1 VLDSE
6 VHFKL
11 GSVEDRSKAAMARAA
26 ENREKHLKELFHAR
40 KSKMDDY
47 VDDLD
52 DDAASADRG
61 RRALSKSIKV
71 TTRASAD
78 PRYFLG
84 ESSMSAERD
93 DHEVIRL

>member
-1 VLDSE
+1 MLDSE

-47 VDDLD
+47 DDDQD
-52 DDAASADRG
+52 DDAAIADRG

>member
-1 VLDSE
+1 M
-6 VHFKL
+6 
-11 GSVEDRSKAAMARAA
+11 EDRSKAAMARAT

-47 VDDLD
+47 DDDQD
-52 DDAASADRG
+52 DDAVSVDRG

-71 TTRASAD
+71 TTRAGAD
-78 PRYFLG
+78 PKYLFG
-84 ESSMSAERD
+84 ESSLSAERD

>member
-1 VLDSE
+1 
-6 VHFKL
+6 
-11 GSVEDRSKAAMARAA
+11 MARAA

-47 VDDLD
+47 DDDQD

>member
-47 VDDLD
+47 DDDQDDDL
-52 DDAASADRG
+52 
-61 RRALSKSIKV
+61 
-71 TTRASAD
+71 
-78 PRYFLG
+78 
-84 ESSMSAERD
+84 
-93 DHEVIRL
+93 